1 MAYENSNNSR
11 QGRSVNTS
19 GPSYKNAN
27 GEVACAITVKYW
39 NDMTQVEFAPEL
51 PKSQQTQTRRYDY
64 DHSVKVTLTR
74 AKCKMLTMAY
84 KNDIVPALAEN
95 NQLSRSVSV
104 AGVNQLMIDTNIVDG
119 QAHPLLKF
127 IQNIDE
133 KTLKADPSNVL
144 IYEFNRAEILEDYNF
159 ETGEF
164 KGILTPH
171 FELDLFMSD
180 LENALDSSSNAY
192 VHADKYADAYFRDM
206 IINKL
211 NKIGEANGLQM
222 TSPQYGNNGGGG
234 KGSIFTNASGNG
246 SQESVPAQNVSS
258 LEELDAALGN

>member
-1 MAYENSNNSR
+1 MANENYSKPS
-11 QGRSVNTS
+11 RSVNTS
-19 GPSYKNAN
+19 GPTYKNSSV
-27 GEVACAITVKYW
+27 EVPCALGVKYW
-39 NDMTQVEFAPEL
+39 NDMIQVEFVPEL

-64 DHSVKVTLTR
+64 DHSVLATMR
-74 AKCKMLTMAY
+74 RSKCKMLSMAY
-84 KNDIVPALAEN
+84 HKDIVPALEQN
-95 NQLSRSVSV
+95 IQKSRSVSI

-119 QAHPLLKF
+119 EAHPVIRF

-133 KTLKADPSNVL
+133 STLKADPSNVCV
-144 IYEFNRAEILEDYNF
+144 YEFNRAEILEDYNF

-164 KGILTPH
+164 KGILKPH
-171 FELDLFMSD
+171 FELDLFMDD
-180 LENALDSSSNAY
+180 LDNALAGTSNAY
-192 VHADKYADAYFRDM
+192 VHATKYTDAYFRES

-211 NKIGEANGLQM
+211 NKIGEANGLSM

-234 KGSIFTNASGNG
+234 KGSIFTSAAGNS